1 MSPKLTRKYSVSLIF
16 IHPLRCAT
24 LQVKSNIRF
33 VMQIFHLV
41 PDIYV
46 MAYFK
51 CIEGNCFRKFFQFRT
66 LFMSSAIVKYISI
79 INMKQTQSNDLLY
92 D

>member
-1 MSPKLTRKYSVSLIF
+1 MSPKLTRKYSVFLIF

-51 CIEGNCFRKFFQFRT
+51 CIEGNRFSEVLSISNIIYDIRNCQ
-66 LFMSSAIVKYISI
+66 IYKYHKHETNSI
-79 INMKQTQSNDLLY
+79 E
-92 D
+92 